1 MSKQLI
7 RLTEHDLHTLV
18 EDTVKQYLT
27 EFGPSWAGI
36 KNSLG
41 GIGKGNWYLG
51 QTYKTGK
58 FASQFNKYAK
68 QAQDSLAQLKNI
80 ANQTSNKEIADE
92 ITNTSRM
99 LGKAS
104 TGFAKMAKNTQKP
117 GNAMNTSVQNP
128 WGADRQNM
136 QKKYNQLNK
145 NYKQMSGDYNT
156 LQQNNSQL
164 QQAYDDMSNAY
175 NDLYDRNSQLQQ
187 KYNSLNQPFDPWK
200 DSNNGTPTPPPENTQ
215 GGQNGYAPPEGY
227 MNQFYPT
234 KQQTPGYSTNY
245 GSKVPTYSQ
254 YGNEE
259 IPNVSEPESTT
270 PVMTSQVDSTTGK
283 SKVNK
288 GKAGTPRTD
297 KGKDGTPRTDKGKN
311 GGKKLTKRQREAL
324 EKKDAELYGQRQD
337 LARRGWGGSL
347 NLGQAAT
354 KHGATANKQPDNT
367 QNNGY
372 VGELFPGQ
380 GG

>member
-1 MSKQLI
+1 
-7 RLTEHDLHTLV
+7 
-18 EDTVKQYLT
+18 
-27 EFGPSWAGI
+27 
-36 KNSLG
+36 
-41 GIGKGNWYLG
+41 
-51 QTYKTGK
+51 
-58 FASQFNKYAK
+58 
-68 QAQDSLAQLKNI
+68 
-80 ANQTSNKEIADE
+80 
-92 ITNTSRM
+92 
-99 LGKAS
+99 
-104 TGFAKMAKNTQKP
+104 
-117 GNAMNTSVQNP
+117 
-128 WGADRQNM
+128 M

-164 QQAYDDMSNAY
+164 QQAYGDMSNAY

-283 SKVNK
+283 SKVKK

-297 KGKDGTPRTDKGKN
+297 S
-311 GGKKLTKRQREAL
+311 GKKLTKRQREAL

-337 LARRGWGGSL
+337 LASRGWEGSL

>member
-7 RLTEHDLHTLV
+7 RLTEHDLHILV

-164 QQAYDDMSNAY
+164 QQAYGDMSSAY

-200 DSNNGTPTPPPENTQ
+200 DSNNGTPTPPPENKQ

-234 KQQTPGYSTNY
+234 NQQTPGYSTNY

-259 IPNVSEPESTT
+259 IPNVSQPQSTT
-270 PVMTSQVDSTTGK
+270 PGMTPQVNSTTGK
-283 SKVNK
+283 PRVNK
-288 GKAGTPRTD
+288 GKAGTPRTN
-297 KGKDGTPRTDKGKN
+297 KGNT
-311 GGKKLTKRQREAL
+311 GGRKLTKKEREAL
-324 EKKDAELYGQRQD
+324 EKKEAELYKQRQN
-337 LARRGWGGSL
+337 LARKKRVGSL

-354 KHGATANKQPDNT
+354 RQGATANKQPDNT

>member
-1 MSKQLI
+1 
-7 RLTEHDLHTLV
+7 
-18 EDTVKQYLT
+18 
-27 EFGPSWAGI
+27 
-36 KNSLG
+36 
-41 GIGKGNWYLG
+41 
-51 QTYKTGK
+51 
-58 FASQFNKYAK
+58 
-68 QAQDSLAQLKNI
+68 
-80 ANQTSNKEIADE
+80 
-92 ITNTSRM
+92 
-99 LGKAS
+99 
-104 TGFAKMAKNTQKP
+104 
-117 GNAMNTSVQNP
+117 
-128 WGADRQNM
+128 
-136 QKKYNQLNK
+136 
-145 NYKQMSGDYNT
+145 
-156 LQQNNSQL
+156 
-164 QQAYDDMSNAY
+164 
-175 NDLYDRNSQLQQ
+175 
-187 KYNSLNQPFDPWK
+187 
-200 DSNNGTPTPPPENTQ
+200 
-215 GGQNGYAPPEGY
+215 

-297 KGKDGTPRTDKGKN
+297 KGKGGTPRTDKGKN

-337 LARRGWGGSL
+337 LAKRGWEGSL